1 MLPADVAG
9 IAALIA
15 NDPAKLVQAL
25 HLAVQG
31 NRATVDGLSDSS
43 IVDGDCSVV
52 PNPKGHDAMKVFGPY
67 PHRER
72 WRVMTRQ
79 AGEQR
84 VYSFS
89 TEKEAHTE
97 INRLRLAAARQVG
110 MSTEKAIAAYES
122 ILTKNGLRPRSVQT
136 TGYRLRKL
144 FESVLSVP
152 LATITPAKAR
162 ELVTALAGSVDS
174 RKNIVAEA
182 KTFCTRARERGW
194 IDTQLLQDVR
204 AEGKR
209 RCGKTKLTVDES
221 KKFLAACLQLAASSN
236 PRKKTAGVG
245 SAMALVFG
253 LRASEITGLQVKDLD
268 ADGTIIRITMAK
280 SRAGI
285 RSLAVPTWFKPFLA
299 ELADGKQPG
308 DLLVGHD
315 RTWLHRSVRAI
326 CKQAGV
332 TEAPPHGLRG
342 THGDLAL
349 VGAATPAAVSRA
361 LGHESQEVT
370 FRHYADRGLADQ
382 QQHMQAMEALVPHP
396 IN

>member
-1 MLPADVAG
+1 V
-9 IAALIA
+9 A
-15 NDPAKLVQAL
+15 NDPEAL
-25 HLAVQG
+25 ARVTKALASGDQG
-31 NRATVDGLSDSS
+31 GDASRATSLPDNFR
-43 IVDGDCSVV
+43 VDGDCSVV
-52 PNPKGHDAMKVFGPY
+52 PNPKGTDAMKTFGPY
-67 PHRER
+67 PHRGR
-72 WRVMTRQ
+72 WRVVTRQ

-89 TEKEAHTE
+89 TEKEAQIE

-110 MSTEKAIAAYES
+110 ISTEKAIAEYES
-122 ILTKNGLRPRSVQT
+122 ILTTNGLRPRSVQT

-144 FESVLSVP
+144 FQSVLPVP

-182 KTFCTRARERGW
+182 KTFCTRAKERGW

-236 PRKKTAGVG
+236 PKKKTAGVG

-253 LRASEITGLQVKDLD
+253 LRASEITGLQVKNLD
-268 ADGTIIRITMAK
+268 ADGTIIRITTAK

-382 QQHMQAMEALVPHP
+382 QQHMQAMETLVPHP